1 MSADIHIDELHAYA
15 DGRLPATRRAAVEA
29 YLAAHADAAAEVAR
43 WRAMNADLHRALDPL
58 LNEPVPPRR
67 IPAAIQAAAR
77 RQPTAGFGALRGW
90 STLALGVACMTIG
103 AAAGWFSRGVAE
115 VTVPMQ
121 RFANDALV
129 SHVVFSPESKHLSL
143 IHI

>member
-77 RQPTAGFGALRGW
+77 RQPTAG
-90 STLALGVACMTIG
+90 S
-103 AAAGWFSRGVAE
+103 
-115 VTVPMQ
+115 
-121 RFANDALV
+121 
-129 SHVVFSPESKHLSL
+129 SPTRKLPTCSVYQWVR
-143 IHI
+143 